1 MNSVRE
7 SFTGLDAI
15 FIDALVAEEY
25 DVAYAAAV
33 LGGLRIQQ
41 ARENHALAE
50 GFR

>member
-1 MNSVRE
+1 MSALSD
-7 SFTGLDAI
+7 SFTGLDRI
-15 FIDALVAEEY
+15 FLDALVEEEY